1 MTVPVFIPILL
12 LTATNQIYFK
22 KIEEDAMAH
31 AITMKELRHWME
43 DEVDFTLIDVLPKNY
58 YRMGHIP
65 GAISMTMEEMDEKA
79 KSMFDSE
86 KERVVY
92 CASAKTELSHRA
104 LRKLTNMGFRHVYEF
119 EGGIKDWKDGGMSLT
134 GPGCNKPV
142 CEQD

>member
-1 MTVPVFIPILL
+1 
-12 LTATNQIYFK
+12 
-22 KIEEDAMAH
+22 MAH

-65 GAISMTMEEMDEKA
+65 GAISMTMGEMNERA
-79 KSMFDSE
+79 KMMLD
-86 KERVVY
+86 KDKKIVVY
-92 CASAKTELSHRA
+92 CASTKCELSPQA
-104 LRKLTNMGFRHVYEF
+104 FQKLTEMGYTHVYDF